1 MPSLS
6 VSAPQVLAALREMPP
21 TRILSLRQQTQ
32 LLWDAY
38 FSSIE
43 KVIYTTLEVGL
54 HLWGAWP
61 LPSTSYPFP
70 LHTPLRT
77 PSRFG
82 FGPPPLK
89 DFQVKPEAQL

>member
-32 LLWDAY
+32 FLWDAY

-54 HLWGAWP
+54 HLVGGLAFAFHIISISSP
-61 LPSTSYPFP
+61 HPTQDPFP
-70 LHTPLRT
+70 LWFWASPFERL
-77 PSRFG
+77 PG
-82 FGPPPLK
+82 
-89 DFQVKPEAQL
+89 